1 MKKKLK
7 GFTPF
12 IVVGVLGV
20 VIAIKAIQSAFG
32 IWQQRIQ
39 PLLQPT
45 LIECKTNQI
54 FSQELTRG
62 IQTAVQDYSTDRLI
76 TSFNPQE
83 LYKKLKE
90 RFKTVKSLT
99 YELQAP
105 NEIKITIFGVK
116 PKLVINNCFVLADR
130 RRLFLNSD
138 FQDFNLNELPHL
150 SVASSWYDEKL
161 APVVHEFA
169 NKVSAAMWE
178 RFNIVF
184 ASPEQ
189 IMLTPNQ
196 SACPF
201 KIVADHNSVFDEK
214 KYEQVNHVFN
224 DLVRKEQITQRM
236 LAGKECGIVFDIRF
250 DNRVYVKF
258 LNKSRRGGRW

>member
-12 IVVGVLGV
+12 IVAGVLCM
-20 VIAIKAIQSAFG
+20 VIAVKAIQSAFG

-45 LIECKTNQI
+45 LVECKTDQI
-54 FSQELTRG
+54 FSHELAQG
-62 IQTAVQDYSTDRLI
+62 IQTAVQEYSVSRLI
-76 TSFNPQE
+76 VSFRPEE
-83 LYKKLKE
+83 LYQKLKE
-90 RFKTVKSLT
+90 QFKIVKSLA

-105 NEIKITIFGVK
+105 KEIKITVSGVI
-116 PKLVINNCFVLADR
+116 PKIVINNCFVLGDG
-130 RRLFLNSD
+130 RRLFLMSD
-138 FQDFNLNELPHL
+138 FQDFNVHALPHL

-161 APVVHEFA
+161 ATPVHEFA
-169 NKVSAAMWE
+169 HKVSAAIWE
-178 RFNIVF
+178 RFNIIF
-184 ASPEQ
+184 ASPEH
-189 IMLTPNQ
+189 ITLTPNQ

-201 KIVADHNSVFDEK
+201 KIVADHKTVFDEN
-214 KYEQVNHVFN
+214 KYEQVNRVFN
-224 DLVRKEQITQRM
+224 DLVKKEQITQRM
-236 LAGKECGIVFDIRF
+236 LASRECSVVFDIRF